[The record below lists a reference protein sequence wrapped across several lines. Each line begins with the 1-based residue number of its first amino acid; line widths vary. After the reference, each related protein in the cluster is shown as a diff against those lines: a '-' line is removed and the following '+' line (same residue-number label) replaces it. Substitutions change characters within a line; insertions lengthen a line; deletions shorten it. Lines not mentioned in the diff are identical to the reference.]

1 MSVSVHIITGAGAP
15 AAAQSNGLVESEVE
29 KLETDKKGGGAQNR
43 PESAIIINE
52 SALRDGGSVIIT
64 AGGIGFADLFDTSG
78 STINALLATYV
89 RTVRNQ
95 FVNPF
100 LENKIEE
107 TVKPNIT
114 GDNRDA
120 FYLPSITNISFFLPE
135 ENKPENTWTTNELIA
150 DFTLKSL
157 GSINRGL
164 QLFIENEDC
173 KQEVAVIAQRV
184 RDELNAK
191 IISQTALMVDVKA
204 TATVDLRY
212 IFYVEKYGLP
222 PGGIFDPVKLAEFL

>member
-1 MSVSVHIITGAGAP
+1 MRIQTNSSLGGEPPLSIA
-15 AAAQSNGLVESEVE
+15 SMGLVASEGE
-29 KLETDKKGGGAQNR
+29 KAKIDKKGGGSQNR

-52 SALRDGGSVIIT
+52 SALREGGSVIIT

-114 GDNRDA
+114 GDQRDT
-120 FYLPSITNISFFLPE
+120 YYVPSITNISFFLPE

-212 IFYVEKYGLP
+212 IFYVEKYGPP